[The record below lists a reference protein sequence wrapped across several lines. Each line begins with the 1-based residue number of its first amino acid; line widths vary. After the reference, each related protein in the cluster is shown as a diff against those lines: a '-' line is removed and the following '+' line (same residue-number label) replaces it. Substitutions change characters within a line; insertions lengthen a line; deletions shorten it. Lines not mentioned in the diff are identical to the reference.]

1 MIKLLLSAV
10 SLFKFKI
17 ISCLTLCRFGA
28 CADAVVWTVDFFTF
42 HHNVLETFIIS
53 VETVLQQLAESHRAA
68 GIQEDTFLYI
78 AFTLSKC
85 FIQHALFT
93 HSYKHFFF
101 NARVLSPWCSLLQ
114 IQTKLRVCVF
124 RFLVRST
131 FHSSQSLLK
140 HNTA

>member
-93 HSYKHFFF
+93 HSYKHFFLMHECF
-101 NARVLSPWCSLLQ
+101 HHGVHF
-114 IQTKLRVCVF
+114 F
-124 RFLVRST
+124 RYR
-131 FHSSQSLLK
+131 QS
-140 HNTA
+140 